1 MKTESLIFM
10 LTTFA
15 IIATITITLF
25 IKVLRTNK
33 NSDDKSFSDEL

>member
-10 LTTFA
+10 LTTFT

-25 IKVLRTNK
+25 IKVLRANK